1 MAPYPDYP
9 LPEDEEARLRAL
21 ERTFLLDSPSDPHLD
36 RITSLARTTLGM
48 PIALISL
55 VDTRRQWF
63 LSKQGVDVRET
74 PREMAF
80 CAHAITADEVMVI
93 PDASGDE
100 RFSTNPLV
108 TAAPNIRFYAGAP
121 LRSAEGQNLGTL
133 CVIDQQ
139 PHGFSEEQKA
149 VLRMYA
155 EQVSREIEIRQAQS
169 HCPVTGL
176 WNREAFLAL
185 SEKEFQRSKRVGSR
199 LHLLMF
205 EHQSPPPERMAGGGI
220 SAEKGFREL
229 TAEWQNTCAPADLM
243 GRVADQV
250 FALLLVAASSG
261 EAMDIARSLCAV
273 EQRIHR
279 QRTFSREAGRMRVGL
294 TGQEPEDLS
303 IADMVV
309 RAENA
314 LYLTTEEGAEP
325 IIQLPESRAS
335 GAHPRQRAAGEPD

>member
-21 ERTFLLDSPSDPHLD
+21 ERTFLLDSPCDPHLD

-55 VDTRRQWF
+55 VDRKRQWF

-93 PDASGDE
+93 PDARGDE

-108 TAAPNIRFYAGAP
+108 TAEPNIRFYAGAP

-133 CVIDQQ
+133 CVIDQR

-155 EQVSREIEIRQAQS
+155 EQVSREIEIRQAQA
-169 HCPVTGL
+169 HCAVTGL
-176 WNREAFLAL
+176 WNRVAFLSL
-185 SEKEFQRSKRVGSR
+185 SEKEFQRSKRIGSR

-205 EHQSPPPERMAGGGI
+205 DHQSPPPERMAGGGI
-220 SAEKGFREL
+220 SAEQGIREL
-229 TAEWQNTCAPADLM
+229 AAEWQITCAPVDLM

-250 FALLLVAASSG
+250 FALLLLEGSPG
-261 EAMDIARSLCAV
+261 QAMEIARSLCAV
-273 EQRIHR
+273 EERIHGA
-279 QRTFSREAGRMRVGL
+279 RTFARDIGRMRVGL
-294 TGQEPEDLS
+294 TAQMPEDLS

-314 LYLTTEEGAEP
+314 LYLTTDESAEP
-325 IIQLPESRAS
+325 IIQLPDKRESE
-335 GAHPRQRAAGEPD
+335 AHPRQRAAGEPD

>member
-21 ERTFLLDSPSDPHLD
+21 ERTLLLDSPSDPHLD

-48 PIALISL
+48 PVALISL
-55 VDTRRQWF
+55 VDRKRQWF
-63 LSKQGVDVRET
+63 LSKQGVDVCET

-93 PDASGDE
+93 PDARGDE

-108 TAAPNIRFYAGAP
+108 TAEPRIRFYAGAP

-133 CVIDQQ
+133 CVIDQH

-149 VLRMYA
+149 VLRMYS
-155 EQVSREIEIRQAQS
+155 EQVSREIEIRQALA
-169 HCPVTGL
+169 HCAVTGL
-176 WNREAFLAL
+176 WNREAFLSL
-185 SEKEFQRSKRVGSR
+185 SDKEFQRSKRIGSR

-205 EHQSPPPERMAGGGI
+205 EPPVPPPVRMAGGGI
-220 SAEKGFREL
+220 PAGRGIREL
-229 TAEWQNTCAPADLM
+229 AAEWQNACDPADLM

-250 FALLLVAASSG
+250 FALLLVETSTAG
-261 EAMDIARSLCAV
+261 AMEMARSLCAM
-273 EQRIHR
+273 EERSQR
-279 QRTFSREAGRMRVGL
+279 QRSFSREIGGMRVGL
-294 TGQEPEDLS
+294 TAQAPEDLS

-335 GAHPRQRAAGEPD
+335 GAHPEQRPAGEPI